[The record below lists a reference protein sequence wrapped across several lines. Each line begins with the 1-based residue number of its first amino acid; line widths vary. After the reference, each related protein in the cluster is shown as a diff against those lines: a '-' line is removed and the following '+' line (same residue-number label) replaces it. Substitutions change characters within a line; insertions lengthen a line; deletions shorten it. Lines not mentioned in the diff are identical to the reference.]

1 MSLLHLLHTFAD
13 INFVIS
19 YCQLYMCYCGEHPC
33 ISVERRN
40 HPERFTEDAAV
51 ISCMMCPVALRN
63 SCGRS
68 LLSNSTC
75 REQDVN
81 IRG

>member
-13 INFVIS
+13 INFVIY

-51 ISCMMCPVALRN
+51 ISCMMCPVALHN

-68 LLSNSTC
+68 LLSNSTS

-81 IRG
+81 IIG